1 MPQERPPSDDA
12 ESVHILTDPGEES
25 SFWLA
30 TEDSEWDDNDSA
42 RMADEV

>member
-1 MPQERPPSDDA
+1 MPQERPPSDA
-12 ESVHILTDPGEES
+12 ESIHIYTDPDEEN

-42 RMADEV
+42 RMMDDV